1 MNNLIEIFSYDFMIK
16 ALIVG
21 TLISLCAS
29 LVGVSLVLRR
39 NSMIGDGLSHVGFG
53 AFSIAT
59 VLNIAPLEFAL
70 PIVMVASFLI
80 LKLNQNSK
88 VHGDSAIALLSASS
102 LAIGTFIISITDGVS
117 TDINNYLFGSILSID
132 NKDLVISIILSIIII
147 LLYIISYNKI
157 FAITFDE
164 NFAKVIGVKTEIY
177 NIIFAI
183 ICSIVVV
190 LGMRLMGSLLISSLI
205 IFPTISAMQ
214 VQKKFKNVVL
224 FSTVISII
232 SFVTG
237 LVLSYNLEA
246 PTGATIVIVNLLFFI
261 SQKFISYIKGG
272 INGHS

>member
-1 MNNLIEIFSYDFMIK
+1 MNNIIEIFSYDFMLK
-16 ALIVG
+16 ALVVG

-70 PIVMVASFLI
+70 PIVMVTSFLI

-102 LAIGTFIISITDGVS
+102 LAIGTFVISITDGVS

-132 NKDLVISIILSIIII
+132 NKDMIISIILSIIII
-147 LLYIISYNKI
+147 LLYIVSYNKI

-183 ICSIVVV
+183 VCSIVVV

-214 VQKKFKNVVL
+214 IQKKFKNVVQ

-237 LVLSYNLEA
+237 LILSYNLEA

-261 SQKFISYIKGG
+261 LQKFISYVKGE
-272 INGHS
+272 INGHN